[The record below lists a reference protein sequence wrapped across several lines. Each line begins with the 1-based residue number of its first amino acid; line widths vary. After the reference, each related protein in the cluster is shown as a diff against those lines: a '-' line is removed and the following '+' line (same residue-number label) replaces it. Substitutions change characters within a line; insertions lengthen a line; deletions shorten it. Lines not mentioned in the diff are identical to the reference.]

1 MTRHQTL
8 NSTHRMAVMFV
19 EIVSKALN
27 EHHLMMTTLYF
38 RLQAEVKKFLAGHWK
53 EQDHKIIV
61 GSK

>member
-1 MTRHQTL
+1 
-8 NSTHRMAVMFV
+8 MAVMFV

-61 GSK
+61 GGK